1 MEKEDG
7 VEELMESIKDGWQTG
22 ELEMIFFTAGEYHR
36 NISDQLRQVG
46 ERKGG
51 RGSNSGKINFFAW
64 NSWFFAVL
72 TKGDQKVEKQ
82 SKFR

>member
-1 MEKEDG
+1 MEKEEG

-22 ELEMIFFTAGEYHR
+22 DLEIFTAGEYHR

-51 RGSNSGKINFFAW
+51 RGSNSGKINFF
-64 NSWFFAVL
+64 
-72 TKGDQKVEKQ
+72 D
-82 SKFR
+82 